1 MSSEKNKVAVILC
14 SYNPNLSYFD
24 KQVES
29 ISNQKHKNIYLYLY
43 DDGSSK
49 EKLLEMKSIIS
60 SYSLPF
66 TITVRENNFGCCM
79 NFLCALKEVT
89 NYDYYCFSDQD
100 DIWLSDKL
108 SKGLKYLENYD
119 LYCSSTMLINNKDE
133 KIGINNINT
142 KPSFK
147 HSLIQSIA
155 GGNTYVFNNKIRNLI
170 TDIRNLPYFSHDWFI
185 YQLAAGNDSK
195 IFYDLRP
202 SVLYRLHSDNLT
214 GTSNTFFSKLKR
226 FKMLMRGDFL
236 NWTDR
241 NIKCLT
247 GHKEVLK
254 KNNLD
259 IINAFNKKRS
269 GNIFERLSI
278 FHKDKFR
285 RSSFMQNITFYIA
298 LILKKI

>member
-29 ISNQKHKNIYLYLY
+29 ISNQEHKNIYLYLY

-79 NFLCALKEVT
+79 NFLCALKEVA

-133 KIGINNINT
+133 KIGINNINR
-142 KPSFK
+142 
-147 HSLIQSIA
+147 I
-155 GGNTYVFNNKIRNLI
+155 
-170 TDIRNLPYFSHDWFI
+170 
-185 YQLAAGNDSK
+185 
-195 IFYDLRP
+195 
-202 SVLYRLHSDNLT
+202 
-214 GTSNTFFSKLKR
+214 
-226 FKMLMRGDFL
+226 
-236 NWTDR
+236 
-241 NIKCLT
+241 
-247 GHKEVLK
+247 
-254 KNNLD
+254 
-259 IINAFNKKRS
+259 
-269 GNIFERLSI
+269 
-278 FHKDKFR
+278 
-285 RSSFMQNITFYIA
+285 
-298 LILKKI
+298 